1 MIINGMLNDGRL
13 QSPIV
18 ADYKTN
24 KQPPPVKQTM
34 PAPRKTAARD
44 SSTYSLIWRPGK
56 ITMEIEITK
65 EISGAQAS
73 GNVLGLCLRVG
84 EGARRCSIN

>member
-24 KQPPPVKQTM
+24 KRALAPAFTVKQTM
-34 PAPRKTAARD
+34 PTTQNSSRRARA
-44 SSTYSLIWRPGK
+44 TRQLIY
-56 ITMEIEITK
+56 
-65 EISGAQAS
+65 
-73 GNVLGLCLRVG
+73 
-84 EGARRCSIN
+84 